1 MSKRGS
7 GRLAMAGRK
16 ELGKDTRGM
25 INTSTRGR
33 IMLGKAAGT
42 RKVTKQRHVASI
54 RNVNIG

>member
-33 IMLGKAAGT
+33 IMLGKAASI
-42 RKVTKQRHVASI
+42 RRVTKQRHVANI

>member
-1 MSKRGS
+1 
-7 GRLAMAGRK
+7 MAGRK

-25 INTSTRGR
+25 TNTSTRGR

-42 RKVTKQRHVASI
+42 RRVTKQRHVASI